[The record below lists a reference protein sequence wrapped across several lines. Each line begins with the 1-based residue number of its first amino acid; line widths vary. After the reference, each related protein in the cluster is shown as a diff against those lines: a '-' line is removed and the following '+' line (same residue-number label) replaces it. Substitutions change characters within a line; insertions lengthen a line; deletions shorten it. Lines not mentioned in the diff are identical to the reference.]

1 MRPGLLALPPLL
13 ASHLPAGLL
22 AVAVLVLAAGYVALA
37 LARPTRRCPR
47 CHGERIT
54 RTRWRHRIRPCRR
67 CSATGRAPRLLAP
80 VIHRTYWLV
89 KHEKTRRP

>member
-13 ASHLPAGLL
+13 ASHLSPGLVVLVLL
-22 AVAVLVLAAGYVALA
+22 ALAAGYVALA

-47 CHGERIT
+47 CRGERVMTT
-54 RTRWRHRIRPCRR
+54 RIRHRIRACRR

-89 KHEKTRRP
+89 KYERNHR

>member
-13 ASHLPAGLL
+13 ASHLSPGAVALVLL
-22 AVAVLVLAAGYVALA
+22 ALAAGYVALA

-80 VIHRTYWLV
+80 VIHRTYWTIR
-89 KHEKTRRP
+89 HERNHRP

>member
-13 ASHLPAGLL
+13 ASHLSPGVVALVLL
-22 AVAVLVLAAGYVALA
+22 ALGAGYVALA

-67 CSATGRAPRLLAP
+67 CSATGRAPRLLGP
-80 VIHRTYWLV
+80 LIHRTYWLIRNERN
-89 KHEKTRRP
+89 HRP

>member
-13 ASHLPAGLL
+13 ASHLTPGVVVLVLL
-22 AVAVLVLAAGYVALA
+22 ALAAGYVLLA

-47 CHGERIT
+47 CNGQRVMV
-54 RTRWRHRIRPCRR
+54 TRWRARYRPCRR
-67 CSATGRAPRLLAP
+67 CSATGRAPRRLAP

-89 KHEKTRRP
+89 KHERNHR

>member
-1 MRPGLLALPPLL
+1 MRPGRLALLPLL
-13 ASHLPAGLL
+13 ASHLNPGLVVLVLL
-22 AVAVLVLAAGYVALA
+22 ALAAGYVLLA

-47 CHGERIT
+47 CSGERIT

-67 CSATGRAPRLLAP
+67 CTGTGRAPRLLAP

-89 KHEKTRRP
+89 KHERNHR